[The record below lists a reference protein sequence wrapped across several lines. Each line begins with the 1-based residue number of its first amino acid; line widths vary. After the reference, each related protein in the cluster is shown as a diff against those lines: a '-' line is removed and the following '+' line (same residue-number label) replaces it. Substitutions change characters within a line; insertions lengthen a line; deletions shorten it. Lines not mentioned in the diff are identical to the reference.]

1 MNLLSKHETRRR
13 LLRGLPDSDILAAMV
28 GQWLQSPQ
36 GAAVWEAERELLR
49 PLLSRVFGYHI
60 LQIGCSEEHSLI
72 KDSPAGHKIIFAPEY
87 RVGSRHA
94 VANNEE
100 LPLAND
106 SIDAVVLHHALDF
119 TEDSHKLL
127 REATRVLRP
136 GGQMIIVG
144 FNPYSHW
151 GFWKLFKRKINIPW
165 CGRFISR
172 GRMTDWLRLLDLHI
186 DSVRFAL
193 HFLPFKNRKL
203 LTYAQRIEKMGN
215 RLHSPVGGAYVIVC
229 LKQVVPI
236 TPIVPRWRPLKA
248 RASVMPAAEN
258 IRAKIH

>member
-1 MNLLSKHETRRR
+1 MNLLSRHETRRR
-13 LLRGLPDSDILAAMV
+13 LLRGLPDSDNLSTMV
-28 GQWLQSPQ
+28 NLWLQSPQ
-36 GAAVWEAERELLR
+36 GVAVWKAEQELVR
-49 PLLSRVFGYHI
+49 PIVSRVFGYHI

-72 KDSPAGHKIIFAPEY
+72 ADSPAGHKIIFAPAY
-87 RVGSRHA
+87 RAGSRHA

-144 FNPYSHW
+144 FNPYSYW

-165 CGRFISR
+165 RGRFISR
-172 GRMTDWLRLLDLHI
+172 GRLTDWLRLLDLHI
-186 DSVRFAL
+186 DNVRFGL
-193 HFLPFKNRKL
+193 HFLPLKNRRLLAYANKL
-203 LTYAQRIEKMGN
+203 EKLGG
-215 RLHSPVGGAYVIVC
+215 RLRSPIGGAYIIVC

-236 TPIVPRWRPLKA
+236 TPILPRWRPLKT